1 MPTAAELLKQ
11 PEYVRCERK
20 KDVQC
25 EILFHEFRMNSTES
39 TKLLVFKLSKN
50 VVEKEHKG
58 LGGEDIGVPGFL
70 TRMQS
75 KKFNQ
80 EVER

>member
-1 MPTAAELLKQ
+1 MPTTAELLKQ

-25 EILFHEFRMNSTES
+25 EILFFEFKMNSTES
-39 TKLLVFKLSKN
+39 TKLLVLKLSKN

-58 LGGEDIGVPGFL
+58 LGGDDMGVPGL
-70 TRMQS
+70 LSRMQS
-75 KKFNQ
+75 KKFNND
-80 EVER
+80 